1 MTIRFT
7 EKNTTR
13 LEKQIELLVKNPGA
27 ILGGCWKRLPAGSTE
42 QYELWANFL
51 DPDKLWLEQFREVTV
66 QMPTWCM
73 HRSVYNA
80 LGGFVE
86 SPPGDGEVGHQ
97 QQLHSSL
104 TERKKFP

>member
-1 MTIRFT
+1 
-7 EKNTTR
+7 
-13 LEKQIELLVKNPGA
+13 
-27 ILGGCWKRLPAGSTE
+27 
-42 QYELWANFL
+42 
-51 DPDKLWLEQFREVTV
+51 
-66 QMPTWCM
+66 M